1 MGTLTVCAVAIRSG
15 AILYY
20 FQYYVGNE
28 KLAASFMVAG
38 TLMSLL
44 GTIAYST
51 RHAIC
56 RKEGHL
62 HRPGGAGFALP
73 GRFLLGK
80 AGAGGADVRFSSAV

>member
-44 GTIAYST
+44 GTIAIQHVT
-51 RHAIC
+51 TIC
-56 RKEGHL
+56 RQEGHL
-62 HRPGGAGFALP
+62 HRPGRAGFASSWSFLTGS
-73 GRFLLGK
+73 GR
-80 AGAGGADVRFSSAV
+80 SS